1 MSAFT
6 QGMDNLREN
15 KLIPGENGTLELI
28 STGESLVDLFFKVMR
43 NMSADSLEAKLNTIL
58 RSVTSLESGRKADDT
73 TLVDL
78 FVMCMQTRDCRGGK
92 GEREIF
98 FQFFMLLAKSFPTT
112 TNALIPL
119 ISHYGSYKDYF
130 TILDIVNGE
139 EDGLWANSSALVNM
153 KTAILSHI
161 ADRLKMDE
169 SLIEKVK
176 SGGKENNNPE
186 EMYEVRKEVSLCAKY
201 CPREG
206 HSFWNK
212 DKKENVECMSTLLSL
227 LYPDS
232 KANMR
237 KQLYRKLCSSICSF
251 LDITEQ
257 KMCGKR
263 FADIVFKKVPSL
275 CTKKYAKAFLNEKV
289 KNNQVKYLGDQ
300 DRILCREHFIEH
312 ISSGKVK
319 GGQLYP
325 HQIVEK
331 IFKDE
336 YKMSAIDKELLK
348 AQWVSM
354 KETLI
359 KQIEEA
365 MKDGSAE
372 EAHVTATTTSVEEME
387 VVEVEKKKEKGNG
400 AIIDLGKLV
409 ALSDVSGSMHGTP
422 MMVSIA
428 LGILISEMASPAF
441 RNRVLTF
448 ETTPAWHK
456 LEEGSSIVEKTKS
469 LRDASWGG
477 STNLEAAL
485 DRIIEVCQNNKLG
498 PEDIPDL
505 IIFSDMQ
512 FDEADGSDGKGSD
525 NRATQHERIVKKF
538 HDVGIKICGKPYPA
552 PRVIYWNLRSDT
564 VGFPTEADAGNVQ
577 LLSGYSP
584 SLFKAVLMGGGVEE
598 EEVVKEEIMEDGTV
612 KVTVEK
618 KKPTPYDTLRK
629 VLDDAR
635 YDDVR
640 AKVTGSEEL
649 RKY

>member
-1 MSAFT
+1 
-6 QGMDNLREN
+6 
-15 KLIPGENGTLELI
+15 
-28 STGESLVDLFFKVMR
+28 
-43 NMSADSLEAKLNTIL
+43 
-58 RSVTSLESGRKADDT
+58 
-73 TLVDL
+73 
-78 FVMCMQTRDCRGGK
+78 
-92 GEREIF
+92 
-98 FQFFMLLAKSFPTT
+98 
-112 TNALIPL
+112 
-119 ISHYGSYKDYF
+119 
-130 TILDIVNGE
+130 
-139 EDGLWANSSALVNM
+139 
-153 KTAILSHI
+153 
-161 ADRLKMDE
+161 
-169 SLIEKVK
+169 
-176 SGGKENNNPE
+176 
-186 EMYEVRKEVSLCAKY
+186 
-201 CPREG
+201 
-206 HSFWNK
+206 
-212 DKKENVECMSTLLSL
+212 
-227 LYPDS
+227 
-232 KANMR
+232 
-237 KQLYRKLCSSICSF
+237 LYRKLCSSICSF

-325 HQIVEK
+325 HQIAEK

-354 KETLI
+354 KETLV

-512 FDEADGSDGKGSD
+512 FDEADGSNGKGGD

-612 KVTVEK
+612 KVTIEK